1 MSRVKRLIV
10 LRNRLYP
17 SDLTSP
23 VLKSTR
29 DNAVTRPPH
38 PATPIFIVNEVNPRR
53 PISPV
58 KRSTST
64 KGSRLDGGDL
74 LGHLG
79 FVEQPP
85 LIINDEKFLLGRR
98 GEIRYPDAQQSHSLA
113 QIKGIQHPHRQL
125 GDPLRRVGGSSQSHR
140 PRPDGEVGH
149 LRLKSDSASELPRLL
164 QPATHQTR
172 MTLHD
177 LTALLAMSE
186 VMLEGILH

>member
-1 MSRVKRLIV
+1 M
-10 LRNRLYP
+10 
-17 SDLTSP
+17 
-23 VLKSTR
+23 
-29 DNAVTRPPH
+29 
-38 PATPIFIVNEVNPRR
+38 NEVNPRR

-58 KRSTST
+58 KRSTSA

-85 LIINDEKFLLGRR
+85 LIVNDEKFLLSRR
-98 GEIRYPDAQQSHSLA
+98 SEIRYPDAQQSHPLA

-125 GDPLRRVGGSSQSHR
+125 GDPLRQVGGSRQSHR

-149 LRLKSDSASELPRLL
+149 LRLKGDSASELPRFL
-164 QPATHQTR
+164 QPTTHQTR

-177 LTALLAMSE
+177 LTALLAMGE